1 MLVLTLKSK
10 VNLLLKEIHQLL
22 PIKINNIISQNR
34 KTFNN
39 ITSASVT
46 IKNSLILFHKIH
58 QIYIKAQI
66 K

>member
-1 MLVLTLKSK
+1 MITIKNKREMLALTLKSK

-46 IKNSLILFHKIH
+46 IKNS
-58 QIYIKAQI
+58 
-66 K
+66 